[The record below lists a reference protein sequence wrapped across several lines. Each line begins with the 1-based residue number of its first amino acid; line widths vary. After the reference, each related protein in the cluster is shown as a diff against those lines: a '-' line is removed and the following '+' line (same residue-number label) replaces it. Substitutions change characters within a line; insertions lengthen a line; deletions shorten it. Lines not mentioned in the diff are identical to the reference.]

1 MRIGVAVD
9 AASVTIGG
17 QGAVAAVQS
26 GDPAF
31 GVAAGRD
38 VSIGADGHALV
49 VRGSS
54 VTRYES
60 LTFASLDAG
69 KFVTVNGRP
78 YRGVID
84 VFARNG
90 AVTAV
95 NRVPLEAYLQ
105 GVVVAEMGHRAPNER
120 EALAAQAVA
129 SRTYALKNRG
139 RFAADGFD
147 LQASVT
153 DQAYLGVAGE
163 TPEGIAAVRETTGEV
178 ITYHGKLI
186 DAFFHSTCGY
196 STAAPEEAFRTVRST
211 PYLRPV
217 SDAKPGGGYYSDIS
231 PHFRWSVTWDGDTLL
246 DILRKTVP
254 AVLGIPASELTGLSD
269 VYVRRRGP
277 SGRAT
282 EVRIKVQ
289 NGEIPV
295 SGADLRQVFLTPD
308 GRPLGSTAVTF
319 TARQAGGHLTALVAD
334 GVGWGHGV
342 GMCQWGAV
350 GRARAGQDYRTILTT
365 YFPGT
370 SIARWY

>member
-1 MRIGVAVD
+1 VD
-9 AASVTIGG
+9 AARVTIGG
-17 QGAVAAVQS
+17 EGAVAAVQS

-31 GVAAGRD
+31 GVPAGQD
-38 VSIGADGHALV
+38 VSIAADGHALV

-54 VTRYES
+54 VSRYES
-60 LTFASLDAG
+60 LTFTSLDAG
-69 KFVTVNGRP
+69 KFVTVDGKP

-84 VFARNG
+84 VFTRDG

-105 GVVVAEMGHRAPNER
+105 GVVTAEMGHRAPNER

-178 ITYHGKLI
+178 LTYRGKLI

-196 STAAPEEAFRTVRST
+196 STAAPEEVFRTVRST

-217 SDAKPGGGYYSDIS
+217 SDAKPGGGYYCDIS
-231 PHFRWSVTWDGDTLL
+231 PHFRWTVTWDGDTLL

-254 AVLGIPASELTGLSD
+254 AVLGIPASQLTGLSD

-289 NGEIPV
+289 SGEIPV

-319 TARQAGGHLTALVAD
+319 TARQVGGHLAALVAD